1 MASLDIHLEAPKSLL
16 PAMQIR
22 GLLGGVRS
30 GPIPRAM
37 QTFDPSLEV
46 KTIAA
51 LLLTIRMKVVFSLL
65 AVRRKKLYGRQ
76 AE

>member
-1 MASLDIHLEAPKSLL
+1 
-16 PAMQIR
+16 
-22 GLLGGVRS
+22 
-30 GPIPRAM
+30 M